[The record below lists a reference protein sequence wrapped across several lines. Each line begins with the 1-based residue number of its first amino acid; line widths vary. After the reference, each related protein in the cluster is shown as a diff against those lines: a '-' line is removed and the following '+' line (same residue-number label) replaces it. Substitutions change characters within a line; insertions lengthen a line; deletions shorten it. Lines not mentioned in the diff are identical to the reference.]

1 MVSPK
6 LFVAGQL
13 LVFWPVWGWYVRRM
27 LDGSDEPWG
36 VLALVT
42 VLLLLCKRG
51 RWAVPSRVAIIS
63 SCLVMIVYTVG
74 YDRLPDLIRAI
85 LAVLALAFILGSMCY
100 QRMLHASL
108 AGLLLVSLPLIAS
121 LQFYGGYPIR
131 LLTAFISAQLLNLFG
146 LEVIPRGTLLYW
158 MGEVIA
164 VDAPCAG
171 IKMLWTGLYLNFT
184 LALWRNLTLLT
195 TWVCTSMTMMA
206 VFVGNVVRAT
216 VLFFTESGIV
226 EAPPIAHQAIGLL
239 VFSLIVIWILTI
251 HRYQPGAKPC
261 VTG

>member
-13 LVFWPVWGWYVRRM
+13 LVFWPVWGWYLRRM

-42 VLLLLCKRG
+42 AMVLLYKRG
-51 RWAVPSRVAIIS
+51 HWSAPSRSAIINS
-63 SCLVMIVYTVG
+63 SLVMMVYAIA
-74 YDRLPDLIRAI
+74 YYNLPDLIRAM
-85 LAVLALAFILGSMCY
+85 LAILALAFVLSSMCY
-100 QRMLHASL
+100 NRPLHAGL
-108 AGLLLVSLPLIAS
+108 TGLLLVSLPLIAS

-131 LLTAFISAQLLNLFG
+131 LLTALLSSQLLNLFG
-146 LEVIPRGTLLYW
+146 LEVLPKGTLLFW

-171 IKMLWTGLYLNFT
+171 IKMLWAGLYLNFT
-184 LALWRNLTLLT
+184 LALWRNLSLMT
-195 TWVCTSMTMMA
+195 TWIYTSITMMS
-206 VFVGNVVRAT
+206 VFAGNVMRAT

-226 EAPPIAHQAIGLL
+226 DAPATAHEAIGLL
-239 VFSLIVIWILTI
+239 IFSLIVSWIILI
-251 HRYQPGAKPC
+251 HRYQPGVRPC
-261 VTG
+261 AI